1 MDDKKSR
8 MIGNIILLGLI
19 AAIAYLA
26 IFRRDVLNAVLS
38 PDLHWQI
45 FTAEF
50 IVVLFALLAP
60 LIGARDPDR
69 KAMRMFALFGLGGAF
84 VVTLGSLLSWNFAI
98 PGINLDFTLEY
109 QEACAQAI
117 ADGVSSPC
125 NVYAVTPAS
134 LLFKLI
140 FLGTAFL
147 AVLGSGKLLDRRTED
162 DYGELFSLILF
173 ATVGMMVAASAK
185 DLIVLFLGIEM
196 ASLSSYLL
204 AGFQRDRIGA
214 EAAMKYFL
222 FGAVSSGLT
231 LYGIS
236 LLYGVAGST
245 NIAAL
250 GTAIT
255 TGGAFDAMSFIAI
268 VFFLGGLGFKISS
281 APFHLWAPDVYSGS
295 PSPVAGMLAA
305 GSKAMGFAAVFNVFL
320 VGLIGVAQ
328 NWQLVVAVVAVV
340 SMFVGN
346 LIALKQ
352 NSLRRMLAYSSIAQA
367 GYLLIAVVVAG
378 AAAGTNAF
386 GTHAT
391 YALGGG
397 MLHLIVNA
405 AMKLGA
411 FLIVGVLILAGIPD
425 RLEAYKGL
433 SKRNAFLALAMA
445 IFLLS
450 MAGIPPLGGFTSK
463 FVLFSAAV
471 DTAITKQLGWLIWLA
486 VFAVANSAI
495 SLYYYVRVIRA
506 MYVEGGDEP
515 AGNPIHVDQSAMVAI
530 GVCAGLILLVGVWP
544 SWFVDVSMDA
554 ARSLVAM
561 AMP

>member
-1 MDDKKSR
+1 METKQKNLV
-8 MIGNIILLGLI
+8 GNLVLLGIIGLL
-19 AAIAYLA
+19 AYMF
-26 IFRRDVLNAVLS
+26 IFQRDAMNAVFS

-50 IVVLFALLAP
+50 IIILFALLAP

-69 KAMRMFALFGLGGAF
+69 KSMRMFALFGLGGAF
-84 VVTLGSLLSWNFAI
+84 VVTLGSLLSWNFGI

-117 ADGVSSPC
+117 ADGVNSPC

-140 FLGTAFL
+140 FIGTAFL

-204 AGFQRDRIGA
+204 AGFRRDRIGA

-231 LYGIS
+231 IYGIS
-236 LLYGVAGST
+236 LLYGVAGTT

-250 GTAIT
+250 GSALT
-255 TGGAFDAMSFIAI
+255 TGGAFDAVSFIAI

-281 APFHLWAPDVYSGS
+281 APFHLWAPDVYSGA

-328 NWQLVVAVVAVV
+328 NWQLAVAVIAVV

-378 AAAGTNAF
+378 AAAATNAY
-386 GTHAT
+386 GVHAT
-391 YALGGG
+391 YAVGGG

-411 FLIVGVLILAGIPD
+411 FLIVGALILAGIPD

-433 SKRNAFLALAMA
+433 SKRNAFLALTMA

-463 FVLFSAAV
+463 FVLFSSAIDIAV
-471 DTAITKQLGWLIWLA
+471 AKQLGWLIWIA
-486 VFAVANSAI
+486 VFAVINSAI

-506 MYVEGGDEP
+506 MYVDGGDEP
-515 AGNPIHVDQSAMVAI
+515 AGAPVTIDQSAKVAI
-530 GVCAGLILLVGVWP
+530 GVCAGVILLVGIWP
-544 SWFVDVSMDA
+544 SWFIDISMEA
-554 ARSLVAM
+554 AASLIA
-561 AMP
+561 P